1 MAFFWAEEPEPE
13 MSPLAQLIAGAELL
27 GDDEAVLLLLLE
39 PQAAT
44 PSSDATAMP
53 ATAD

>member
-1 MAFFWAEEPEPE
+1 MAFACAEEPAPE
-13 MSPLAQLIAGAELL
+13 MLPLAQLIAGAELL
-27 GDDEAVLLLLLE
+27 AEADVLLLLSE